1 MLITQKRIEPYAPHL
16 FGTMLSADN
25 FVQNPEYS
33 QSYNRYSYAFNN
45 PLKYIDPSGWNPPVW
60 PWDSEHE
67 RRRGVRDV
75 PGGDDNSGGS
85 GGGGGGGGGGTGSGV
100 PGSSGG
106 TNYFASDYNS
116 GSGNYGWS
124 GNGSSGGPGDWGDN
138 SYYHPYVV
146 SSNWSPPVYPRP
158 NPNAINNALNRANF
172 SGGDP
177 PTVEQTINWL
187 FQNTKPGD
195 IITSEEIVK
204 IQPRASNISYFV
216 KDIERTKHGFKIN
229 RTMAGSLRI
238 PSEAEVVLQS
248 VNYKQ
253 SKEKVIRITTN
264 FKENG
269 WYRYIV
275 NNNAY
280 QKIYDYKGEEKYFGP
295 FSIGDEGFW

>member
-1 MLITQKRIEPYAPHL
+1 MLITQKRIEPHAPHL

-33 QSYNRYSYAFNN
+33 QSYNRYTYAFNN

-158 NPNAINNALNRANF
+158 NPNAINNALNRANAEF
-172 SGGDP
+172 SS
-177 PTVEQTINWL
+177 
-187 FQNTKPGD
+187 D
-195 IITSEEIVK
+195 I
-204 IQPRASNISYFV
+204 
-216 KDIERTKHGFKIN
+216 
-229 RTMAGSLRI
+229 
-238 PSEAEVVLQS
+238 
-248 VNYKQ
+248 
-253 SKEKVIRITTN
+253 
-264 FKENG
+264 
-269 WYRYIV
+269 
-275 NNNAY
+275 
-280 QKIYDYKGEEKYFGP
+280 P
-295 FSIGDEGFW
+295 F